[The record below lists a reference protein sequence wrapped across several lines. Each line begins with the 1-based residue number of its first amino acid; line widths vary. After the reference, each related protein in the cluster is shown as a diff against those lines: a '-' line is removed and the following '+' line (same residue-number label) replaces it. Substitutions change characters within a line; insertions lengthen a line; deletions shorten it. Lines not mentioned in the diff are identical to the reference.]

1 MSGSKQYSIT
11 RSREDYLRIIY
22 ELAEFSK
29 AIRSSDVAEMLG
41 VTRASV
47 SRMMSELKNSGLIEK
62 EKYGSVVLT
71 EKGYNLAE
79 QIKNKHDLIVR
90 FLIDVLGVNTAIANE
105 DACEMEH
112 AVSRETAEKLSVQLS
127 KLL

>member
-127 KLL
+127 KL